1 VIGPILI
8 GVFLLVLFPIG
19 ISLSGAVV
27 AALHGQFG
35 TKTAET
41 LHAGTE
47 LLTVSKTKHRL

>member
-47 LLTVSKTKHRL
+47 LLTVSKTKHRR